1 MNKVI
6 EAASGFY
13 VLDFFGGDEHC
24 PQSVDKIPVLGWFI
38 ENASG
43 DSEYI
48 TVKPITLGGVG
59 SKEQSI
65 LSPNGEVSD
74 RWGMTWTYDKWLEI
88 ERIGHEA
95 DLINAREAQQ

>member
-6 EAASGFY
+6 EAAAGFY

-24 PQSVDKIPVLGWFI
+24 PQSVDKIPVIGWLI

-59 SKEQSI
+59 NEERPI
-65 LSPNGEVSD
+65 LAPNGEVSD
-74 RWGMTWTYDKWLEI
+74 RWGMSWPYQRWISFTRDE
-88 ERIGHEA
+88 HEKA
-95 DLINAREAQQ
+95 QIKARKAQQ